1 MNCLFAKEEDM
12 FRNIALAVLFIVSL
26 SFYSYAQTQSEE
38 VTKAVAVLHPTQGGN
53 VKGVVTFT
61 KDGDNLKVVADLEGL
76 TAGRHGFHIHQFGD
90 DSSPDGKSAGDH
102 FNPSNQRHGGPTDV
116 QHHMG
121 DMGNIEAQ
129 SDGKAHLEM
138 TLSGVSL
145 TGANSI
151 IGRSVVV
158 HEKEDDMMSQPAGN
172 SGARL
177 AVGVIG
183 IAQP

>member
-1 MNCLFAKEEDM
+1 MLRNMTLF
-12 FRNIALAVLFIVSL
+12 FLLVVFSGIT
-26 SFYSYAQTQSEE
+26 SYAQMQNQAED
-38 VTKAVAVLHPTQGGN
+38 VTKAVAVLIPTQGSN

-61 KDGDNLKVVADLEGL
+61 KDGDNLKVTADLEGL
-76 TAGRHGFHIHQFGD
+76 TPGKHGLHIHQFGD
-90 DSSPDGKSAGDH
+90 LTSPDGKSAGDH
-102 FNPSNQRHGGPTDV
+102 FNPTEQRHGGPTDV

-121 DMGNIEAQ
+121 DLGNIEAQ

-138 TLSGVSL
+138 TLQGVSL
-145 TGANSI
+145 TGPNSI

-172 SGARL
+172 AGSRL

-183 IAQP
+183 IAQK

>member
-1 MNCLFAKEEDM
+1 M
-12 FRNIALAVLFIVSL
+12 FRKIALTILFIFSL
-26 SFYSYAQTQSEE
+26 CLISYTQTQPEDI
-38 VTKAVAVLHPTQGGN
+38 TMAIAVLHPTQGGN

-76 TAGRHGFHIHQFGD
+76 TPGKHGFHIHQYGD
-90 DSSPDGKSAGDH
+90 ESSPDGKSAGDH
-102 FNPSNQRHGGPTDV
+102 FNPANERHGGPTDV

-121 DMGNIEAQ
+121 DLGNIEAQ

-145 TGANSI
+145 TGTNSI

-172 SGARL
+172 AGARL

-183 IAQP
+183 IAQNTQK

>member
-1 MNCLFAKEEDM
+1 M
-12 FRNIALAVLFIVSL
+12 FRKIALTILFVFSL
-26 SFYSYAQTQSEE
+26 ILISYAQTQPEDI
-38 VTKAVAVLHPTQGGN
+38 TKAVAVLNPTQGGN

-76 TAGRHGFHIHQFGD
+76 TPGKHGFHIHQYGD
-90 DSSPDGKSAGDH
+90 ESSPDGKSAGDH
-102 FNPSNQRHGGPTDV
+102 FNPTNQRHGGPTDV

-145 TGANSI
+145 MGNDSI

-172 SGARL
+172 AGTRL

-183 IAQP
+183 IAQNAQK

>member
-1 MNCLFAKEEDM
+1 ML
-12 FRNIALAVLFIVSL
+12 RNIALTILFIVSL
-26 SFYSYAQTQSEE
+26 SLISYAQMQGEDI
-38 VTKAVAVLHPTQGGN
+38 TKAVAVLHPTQGGN

-61 KDGDNLKVVADLEGL
+61 KDGDNLKVAADLEGL
-76 TAGRHGFHIHQFGD
+76 TPGKHGFHIHQFGD
-90 DSSPDGKSAGDH
+90 ESAPDGTSAGDH
-102 FNPSNQRHGGPTDV
+102 FNPTSQRHGGPTDV

-172 SGARL
+172 SGTRL

-183 IAQP
+183 IAQK